1 MHLIHLFNKTIWINC
16 VIYSFVCYKRH
27 PSLRV
32 AYIDE
37 RDETIGGKQEK
48 VFYSV
53 LIKGGENR
61 DEVLVLNS
69 FLKNSSELV
78 EWL

>member
-1 MHLIHLFNKTIWINC
+1 M
-16 VIYSFVCYKRH
+16 
-27 PSLRV
+27 RV